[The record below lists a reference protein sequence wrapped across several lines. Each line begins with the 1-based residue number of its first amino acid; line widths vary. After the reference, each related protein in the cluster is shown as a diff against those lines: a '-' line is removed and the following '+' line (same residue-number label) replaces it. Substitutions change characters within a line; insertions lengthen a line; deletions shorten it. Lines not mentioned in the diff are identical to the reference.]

1 MTLWHDLPIN
11 IEAVCKPE
19 VGSLFG
25 RCSLC
30 LQLCQALTYSV
41 LNIMLHGADDK
52 GNPEEY
58 LPLPISEEYQ
68 LPSKSRRRSAQG
80 QRTHSA
86 QPRSSSRPDRNHW
99 TAAHR
104 APPKEGGRLTDSM
117 DRPASEQSLPGAEGL
132 HPNAA
137 EQGSDQAMSLQDAAA
152 EGAAEQRP
160 LGPVFPR
167 KHKPAKPKRQGEQGG
182 HRHQSSKAQL
192 PVSAYDFAAARATAK
207 GLDVSSIMG
216 LPAKRKAA
224 HNGAS
229 ARGGRGSGRGERD
242 AAGTIIML
250 HDLCLFVCWIRLM
263 RDAVKLHMSGG

>member
-1 MTLWHDLPIN
+1 
-11 IEAVCKPE
+11 
-19 VGSLFG
+19 
-25 RCSLC
+25 
-30 LQLCQALTYSV
+30 
-41 LNIMLHGADDK
+41 MLHGADDK

-80 QRTHSA
+80 QRTQSA